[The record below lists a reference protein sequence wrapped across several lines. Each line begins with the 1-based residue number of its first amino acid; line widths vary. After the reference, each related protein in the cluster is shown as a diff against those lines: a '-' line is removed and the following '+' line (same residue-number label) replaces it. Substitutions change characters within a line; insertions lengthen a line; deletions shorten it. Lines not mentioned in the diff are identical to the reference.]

1 MVHMPDRDLQRTKDL
16 EEISSQIVTGVR
28 ERATGGHIGP
38 GDVHTGSPPKNTF
51 FSGCLSPGTEE
62 LEFEDDDIYSRVS
75 PSALHMLIRVTP
87 GDDGATFTVNPSFTV
102 YARVH
107 PPIDANVETTDSG
120 YYRKYNIDI
129 DPVSIQT
136 SPVTAGD
143 KTIAADL
150 ESAEKDIEE
159 ALEEALDAK
168 LEDMQADPLRYRP
181 SEKETVRD
189 ALADERFDSAS
200 DYEDYVDDLGG
211 EPVYPK
217 INPQVAFDLRGIDNR
232 NLQLRV
238 SLENRSD
245 EPERGQLDDVDNGMY
260 ESRLELKPGTGSQ
273 FDHIDFTRLPED
285 YRYNRQI
292 PGYGVNCSVEQ
303 PADSDSLVT
312 NCMPTHEQQRYIH
325 KEPDNETAQP
335 VFEQLADDPL
345 PVLRALRD
353 EMKDFDAGTWQD
365 RIDELRDSG
374 GDLETAKQNRE
385 AFREE
390 IERFE
395 DGIDLLVE
403 HDAAR
408 RSFRLMNRTFDRK
421 VLRDDGSRDYDSWRL
436 FQIVYIVANLRDIV
450 ARTDDTVES
459 DTSEE
464 ISLIWFPTGG
474 GKTEAY
480 LGLMI
485 FNMLFDRLRG
495 KNFGVTSMMRYPLR
509 LLSLQQFQRI
519 TELMMYA
526 DEIRREE
533 SLGGDPFNVGYL
545 TGGTEN
551 KMRDII
557 KDEFGKKAVTYNNQ
571 EGNEQKVEQLAR
583 RWDNDELHNVD
594 SEEFRVLNRCPKCDG
609 EVELEVDAEEV
620 LINHVCTSDDCSWD
634 RLPVFVVDNEIY
646 RQLPSLVIG
655 TQDKLAALG
664 YERKFRLLLGY
675 ASEECPIHGYTDG
688 TACTEKYFCTESQ
701 QAYIELDPVD
711 PVPGLQIQDELHLI
725 KEELGT
731 FESHY
736 WGAMNKIIE
745 WSGNTPSNLIAA
757 TATIEEFENQIK
769 HLYKKEGTL
778 FPAPGP
784 EYRESFYAGEDPE
797 EIQRHFIGL
806 TPWNRSHINSIISI
820 IRSHEE
826 AIQTLERKADDLVA
840 NGEFRTFD
848 TGDELRDMLRYYDT
862 AVNYVISKKEGD
874 RINQSV
880 NTQINPDLN
889 AAGFD
894 PIEQL
899 SLTGDSSFQ
908 AVSGMLDRFEGVA
921 DDPSMREET
930 EDLIIA
936 TSTISHGVDLDV
948 LNFMLFF
955 GMPRRTAEYIQSSS
969 RVGRKYPGIV
979 IDCFHPIRERDRSHF
994 HYFDKYHEYQDRL
1007 VEPVPVNR
1015 RAKFS
1020 IQRTLPGM
1028 FMALILQ
1035 RYYGEIDAEYGSPY
1049 LTKNVAKAHSNG
1061 MLTQQ
1066 KVMDDLGEIYSDWN
1080 GENVFEDEIRH
1091 RVETYLTAVDK
1102 QQKRFVSDSLP
1113 DGNRPMWSLRDVD
1126 VPVNIFTSRE
1136 EGKIVDTLNAGRG
1149 DGS

>member
-1 MVHMPDRDLQRTKDL
+1 MVKMPSRDIDRNSDL
-16 EEISSQIVTGVR
+16 EDISSQIVTQVR
-28 ERATGGHIGP
+28 ERATGGHHDP
-38 GDVHTGSPPKNTF
+38 GEIHTGSAPKNTF

-75 PSALHMLIRVTP
+75 PSALHMLVRVAP
-87 GDDGATFTVNPSFTV
+87 DEDGATFTVDPSFSV

-107 PPIDANVETTDSG
+107 PPINSDVETTDSG
-120 YYRKYNIDI
+120 YYRKYSVEP
-129 DPVSIQT
+129 DPITVHTTPTTEGEVAVAES
-136 SPVTAGD
+136 
-143 KTIAADL
+143 L
-150 ESAEKDIEE
+150 ESAKEDITQ
-159 ALEEALDAK
+159 ALESALDST
-168 LEDMQADPLRYRP
+168 LEEMQADPLRYRP
-181 SEKETVRD
+181 VQKETVND
-189 ALADERFDSAS
+189 AVSSDRFESES
-200 DYEDYVDDLGG
+200 EYRTFVNELGG
-211 EPVYPK
+211 ETVYPD
-217 INPQVAFDLRGIDNR
+217 ITPRVAFDLRGIDDGD
-232 NLQLRV
+232 LQLRV
-238 SLENRSD
+238 SLENRSS
-245 EPERGQLDDVDNGMY
+245 EPERGQLDDIDNGMY
-260 ESRLELKPGTGSQ
+260 ESQLKLHSGDDSR
-273 FDHIDFTRLPED
+273 FDSIDFTRLPED
-285 YRYNRQI
+285 YRYNREI

-303 PADSDSLVT
+303 LDGSDGLVT
-312 NCMPTHEQQRYIH
+312 NCMPTHEQKRYIH
-325 KEPDNETAQP
+325 KEPDNRAAQP
-335 VFEQLADDPL
+335 TFEQLADDPL
-345 PVLRALRD
+345 PTLRALRD
-353 EMKDFDAGTWQD
+353 EMKDYDAGTWQD
-365 RIDELRDSG
+365 RIDKLRETG
-374 GDLETAKQNRE
+374 GDLETARQNRE
-385 AFREE
+385 SFREE
-390 IERFE
+390 IERFD

-403 HDAAR
+403 HDSAR
-408 RSFRLMNRTFDRK
+408 RAFRLMNQTFDRK
-421 VLRDDGSRDYDSWRL
+421 VLSEDGSREYDSWRL

-450 ARTDDTVES
+450 ARTDDTVDS
-459 DTSEE
+459 DTREE
-464 ISLIWFPTGG
+464 VSLIWFPTGG

-495 KNFGVTSMMRYPLR
+495 KDFGVTSMMRYPLR

-526 DEIRREE
+526 DEVRREE
-533 SLGGDPFNVGYL
+533 SLGGDPFTVGYL

-557 KDEFGKKAVTYNNQ
+557 KDEFGKNAIDWKDQ
-571 EGNEQKVEQLAR
+571 EGNQQKVQQLAR
-583 RWDNDELHNVD
+583 RWDSDELHTVD

-609 EVELEVDAEEV
+609 QVSLEVDADDV
-620 LINHVCTSDDCSWD
+620 LIDHVCNNDNCAWD

-646 RQLPSLVIG
+646 RKLPSLVIG

-675 ASEECPIHGYTDG
+675 ASEDCPVHGYTDG
-688 TACTEKYFCTESQ
+688 TDCTEKYFCTESEHTHT
-701 QAYIELDPVD
+701 ELDPVD

-769 HLYKKEGTL
+769 HLYKKEGSL

-784 EYRESFYAGEDPE
+784 NYRESFYAGEDPE

-820 IRSHEE
+820 IRAHQE
-826 AIQTLERKADDLVA
+826 AIQDLEQNADDLVA
-840 NGEFRTFD
+840 EGDYRTLD
-848 TGDELRDMLRYYDT
+848 SGDEVRDMLRYYDT

-889 AAGFD
+889 AAGYR

-908 AVSGMLDRFEGVA
+908 AVSSMLDRFEGLA
-921 DDPSMREET
+921 ADPSMRGET

-1028 FMALILQ
+1028 FMTLILQ
-1035 RYYGEIDAEYGSPY
+1035 RYYGEIHAEYGSPY
-1049 LTKNVAKAHSNG
+1049 MTKNVAKAHSNSL
-1061 MLTQQ
+1061 LTQKQ
-1066 KVMDDLGEIYSDWN
+1066 LMDDLDEIYEDWN
-1080 GENVFEDEIRH
+1080 GENVFRDEIRH
-1091 RVETYLTAVDK
+1091 HVETYLTAVDK

-1126 VPVNIFTSRE
+1126 VPVDIFTSRE

-1149 DGS
+1149 DE

>member
-1 MVHMPDRDLQRTKDL
+1 MVQMPGRDLGRTRDL
-16 EEISSQIVTGVR
+16 EDISSRIVSQIR
-28 ERATGGHIGP
+28 DRATGGHHAP
-38 GDVHTGSPPKNTF
+38 GDIHTGSAPKNTF

-75 PSALHMLIRVTP
+75 PSALHMLIRVAP
-87 GDDGATFTVNPSFTV
+87 NEGGASFTVSPSFSV

-107 PPIDANVETTDSG
+107 PPMDADVETTDSG
-120 YYRKYNIDI
+120 YYRKYNVDP
-129 DPVSIQT
+129 DPVAVHT
-136 SPVTAGD
+136 SPATEN
-143 KTIAADL
+143 KETISKDL
-150 ESAEKDIEE
+150 ESAHEDIRQ
-159 ALEEALDAK
+159 ALESALNST
-168 LEDMQADPLRYRP
+168 LEEMQSDPFRYRP
-181 SEKETVRD
+181 AEKQTVKN
-189 ALADERFDSAS
+189 ALTNDRFDSEAEYRS
-200 DYEDYVDDLGG
+200 FVEGLNG
-211 EPVYPK
+211 EAVYPD
-217 INPQVAFDLRGIDNR
+217 INSQVAFDLRGIDDGD
-232 NLQLRV
+232 LQLRV
-238 SLENRSD
+238 SLENRSS
-245 EPERGQLDDVDNGMY
+245 EPERSQLDDIDNGMY
-260 ESRLELKPGTGSQ
+260 ETRLELHSEDGSQ
-273 FDHIDFTRLPED
+273 FDSIDFTRLPED
-285 YRYNRQI
+285 YRYNRKI

-303 PADSDSLVT
+303 LSGSDSLVT
-312 NCMPTHEQQRYIH
+312 NCMPTHEQKRYIH

-335 VFEQLADDPL
+335 IFERLADDPL

-353 EMKDFDAGTWQD
+353 EMKEYDAGTWQD
-365 RIDELRDSG
+365 RIDELRESG
-374 GDLETAKQNRE
+374 GDLETAQKNRE

-390 IERFE
+390 IERFD

-403 HDAAR
+403 HDSAR
-408 RSFRLMNRTFDRK
+408 RSFRLMNQTFDRK
-421 VLRDDGSRDYDSWRL
+421 VRREDGSREYDSWRL

-450 ARTDDTVES
+450 ARTDETVDS
-459 DTSEE
+459 DTQDEV
-464 ISLIWFPTGG
+464 SLIWFPTGG

-495 KNFGVTSMMRYPLR
+495 KDFGVTSMMRYPLR

-526 DEIRREE
+526 DEVRREE
-533 SLGGDPFNVGYL
+533 SLGGDPFSVGYL

-551 KMRDII
+551 KMRDVI
-557 KDEFGKKAVTYNNQ
+557 KDEFGKNSVSYNNQ
-571 EGNEQKVEQLAR
+571 EGNQQKVQQLAH
-583 RWDNDELHNVD
+583 RWHNDELHTVEQ
-594 SEEFRVLNRCPKCDG
+594 EEFRVLNRCPKCDG
-609 EVELEVDAEEV
+609 QVSLEVDADQV
-620 LINHVCTSDDCSWD
+620 LVNHVCTNDDCAWD

-646 RQLPSLVIG
+646 RKLPSLIIG

-664 YERKFRLLLGY
+664 YERKFRLLLGH
-675 ASEECPIHGYTDG
+675 ASEECPTHGYTDG
-688 TACTEKYFCTESQ
+688 TACTEKYFCTESEHSHT
-701 QAYIELDPVD
+701 ELDPVD

-769 HLYKKEGTL
+769 HLYKKDGSL

-784 EYRESFYAGEDPE
+784 DYRESFYAGEDPE

-806 TPWNRSHINSIISI
+806 TPWNRSHINSIISV
-820 IRSHEE
+820 IRSHQE
-826 AIQTLERKADDLVA
+826 AIQDLERKADELVA
-840 NGEFRTFD
+840 DGEYRTLD
-848 TGDELRDMLRYYDT
+848 SGDEVRDMLRYYDT

-889 AAGFD
+889 AAGYE
-894 PIEQL
+894 PLEQL

-908 AVSGMLDRFEGVA
+908 AVSSMLDRFEGLA
-921 DDPSMREET
+921 DDPSIRDET

-1028 FMALILQ
+1028 FMTLILQ

-1049 LTKNVAKAHSNG
+1049 MTKNVAKAHSNG
-1061 MLTQQ
+1061 FLTQQ
-1066 KVMDDLGEIYSDWN
+1066 KLMDDLDEIYDDWN
-1080 GENVFEDEIRH
+1080 GKNVFQDEIRH

-1102 QQKRFVSDSLP
+1102 QQKKFVSDSLP

-1126 VPVNIFTSRE
+1126 VPVDIFTSRE

-1149 DGS
+1149 DDS

>member
-1 MVHMPDRDLQRTKDL
+1 MPDRDLKRTRDL
-16 EEISSQIVTGVR
+16 EEISSRIVSGVR
-28 ERATGGHIGP
+28 ERATGGKYEP
-38 GDVHTGSPPKNTF
+38 GTIYAGSAPKNTF
-51 FSGCLSPGTEE
+51 FSGCLSPGTQD

-75 PSALHMLIRVTP
+75 PSALHMLIRVSP
-87 GDDGATFTVNPSFTV
+87 DEDGATFTVDPSFSV

-107 PPIDANVETTDSG
+107 PPFDAEVETTDSG
-120 YYRKYNIDI
+120 YYRKYRVDI
-129 DPVSIQT
+129 DPVTVST
-136 SPVTAGD
+136 APATAGEASVAD
-143 KTIAADL
+143 SLEAAEEEIGQVL
-150 ESAEKDIEE
+150 EAAWDSTREE
-159 ALEEALDAK
+159 
-168 LEDMQADPLRYRP
+168 MQADPLRYRP
-181 SEKETVRD
+181 EEKDTVRD
-189 ALADERFDSAS
+189 TLTSDRFSTSSEYERF
-200 DYEDYVDDLGG
+200 VDELSG
-211 EPVYPK
+211 ETVYPD
-217 INPQVAFDLRGIDNR
+217 IIPWVAFNLRGIDDSA
-232 NLQLRV
+232 LQLRV
-238 SLENRSD
+238 SLENRSG
-245 EPERGQLDDVDNGMY
+245 EPESGQFDDVDNGMY
-260 ESRLELKPGTGSQ
+260 ESRMELQPRGGSE
-273 FDHIDFTRLPED
+273 FDPIDFTRLPED

-303 PADSDSLVT
+303 PDGSDGLVT
-312 NCMPTHEQQRYIH
+312 NCMPTHSQQRYIH
-325 KEPDNETAQP
+325 KEPDRETAKP
-335 VFEQLADDPL
+335 VFQRLADDPV
-345 PVLRALRD
+345 PALRALHD
-353 EMKDFDAGTWQD
+353 EMKDYDSGTWQD
-365 RIDELRDSG
+365 RIDELRETD
-374 GDLETAKQNRE
+374 GDLETAQQNRE

-390 IERFE
+390 IRRFE

-403 HDAAR
+403 HDRAR

-421 VLRDDGSRDYDSWRL
+421 VRREDGTRDYDSWRL
-436 FQIVYIVANLRDIV
+436 FQIVFIVTNLRDIV
-450 ARTDDTVES
+450 ARTDES
-459 DTSEE
+459 IESCTQEE

-495 KNFGVTSMMRYPLR
+495 KDFGVTSMMRYPLR

-533 SLGGDPFNVGYL
+533 SLGGDPFDVGYL

-557 KDEFGKKAVTYNNQ
+557 EDEFGKNAVAYNSQESNQ
-571 EGNEQKVEQLAR
+571 EKVQELAR
-583 RWDNDELHNVD
+583 RWRNEELQNVD
-594 SEEFRVLNRCPKCDG
+594 KEDFRVLNRCPKCDSQVG
-609 EVELEVDAEEV
+609 LEVDASRI
-620 LINHVCTSDDCSWD
+620 LINHVCRNDDCDWD

-646 RQLPSLVIG
+646 RELPTLVIG

-675 ASEECPIHGYTDG
+675 ASEECPAHGYTDG
-688 TACTEKYFCTESQ
+688 TACTEKYFCTES
-701 QAYIELDPVD
+701 LNSHSGVDPVD

-736 WGAMNKIIE
+736 WGTMNKIIE
-745 WSGNTPSNLIAA
+745 WSGNAPSNIVAA

-769 HLYKKEGTL
+769 HLYKKDGSL

-797 EIQRHFIGL
+797 EVQRHFIGL
-806 TPWNRSHINSIISI
+806 TPWNRSHINSIISV
-820 IRSHEE
+820 IRAHEE
-826 AIQTLERKADDLVA
+826 TIQDLDRTADQLVADGQYQTLDS
-840 NGEFRTFD
+840 
-848 TGDELRDMLRYYDT
+848 GDELRDVLRYYDT

-889 AAGFD
+889 AAGYD

-908 AVSGMLDRFEGVA
+908 AVSSMLDRFEGLA
-921 DDPSMREET
+921 DDASMRDET

-1020 IQRTLPGM
+1020 IQRTLPGI

-1035 RYYGEIDAEYGSPY
+1035 RYYEEINAEYGSPY
-1049 LTKNVAKAHSNG
+1049 KTRNVAKAHSNG
-1061 MLTQQ
+1061 LLTQQ
-1066 KVMDDLGEIYSDWN
+1066 KLMADLDEIYTDWN
-1080 GENVFEDEIRH
+1080 GENVFRDEISH
-1091 RVETYLTAVDK
+1091 RIETYLTGIDK
-1102 QQKRFVSDSLP
+1102 QQKEWASDSLP

-1136 EGKIVDTLNAGRG
+1136 EGKIVDTLNAGKG
-1149 DGS
+1149 DGQ